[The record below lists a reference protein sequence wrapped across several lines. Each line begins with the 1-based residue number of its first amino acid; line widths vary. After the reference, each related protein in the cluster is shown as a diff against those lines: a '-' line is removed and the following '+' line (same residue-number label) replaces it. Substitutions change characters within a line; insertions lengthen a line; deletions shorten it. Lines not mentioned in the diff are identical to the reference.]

1 MRLCRVPLLVVSL
14 LVLASSLN
22 SGSQPDCNVPIQTV
36 LKLQNSG
43 IGQAQDWVI
52 LNQEDWCQFWDRAY
66 AMMLFPPP
74 CPEIDFDSYVVVV
87 TALGRKSNG
96 CYNVEI
102 DCIERDAGDNL
113 TVYVNDIVPG
123 PRCFC
128 TMMIVH
134 PVHAVKVQR
143 PVGAVD
149 FVHTT
154 VTLNCG
160 GRWK

>member
-1 MRLCRVPLLVVSL
+1 MRYLKVSL
-14 LVLASSLN
+14 LLVSLFIMVSSL
-22 SGSQPDCNVPIQTV
+22 SYADCNVPIQTV

-43 IGQAQDWVI
+43 VCWARDWVI
-52 LNQEDWCQFWDRAY
+52 TDQDEWCDFWDQAH
-66 AMMLFPPP
+66 AMMFQAPP
-74 CPEIDFDSYVVVV
+74 CPEIDFDDYVVVV
-87 TALGRKSNG
+87 TALGRKPNG

-102 DCIERDAGDNL
+102 DCIERAGNNDL

-128 TMMIVH
+128 PMMMVC

-143 PVGAVD
+143 PVGTVD

-154 VTLNCG
+154 VRLNCG
-160 GRWK
+160 GGWK